1 MYNLNGGN
9 NNVGAIVNQSE
20 IVGATVNGK
29 IIYEAPSVM
38 LLSSLI
44 FGADSGQKDINTKC
58 GLYNSDGTIIDV
70 LDAKQRIIFK
80 TSGYVGKKLSI
91 NKIWNAL
98 LNNHLTDFYLSW
110 DSHFLNVTDYD
121 TNGNFVKS
129 HNAYIHHDTL
139 TEQQIEAGANN
150 LGFFNSNGASFLS
163 GNNGIYSSPQA
174 GKLLYNVES
183 ASHINVSAGENI
195 IDAFNNNKE

>member
-1 MYNLNGGN
+1 M
-9 NNVGAIVNQSE
+9 GAIVNQSE
-20 IVGATVNGK
+20 IVGAIVNGK
-29 IIYEAPSVM
+29 IIYEAPGVM

-44 FGADSGQKDINTKC
+44 FGADSSQKDINTKC
-58 GLYNSDGTIIDV
+58 GLYSSDGAIIDV
-70 LDAKQRIIFK
+70 LDAKQNIISE
-80 TSGYVGKKLSI
+80 TSGYVGKTLSI
-91 NKIWNAL
+91 NKIWNVL
-98 LNNHLTDFYLSW
+98 LNNHLTDFYLAW
-110 DSHFLNVTDYD
+110 DSNFLKVTDYD

-174 GKLLYNVES
+174 GKLLYNVEGS
-183 ASHINVSAGENI
+183 KQINVSEGENI
-195 IDAFNNNKE
+195 IDAFNNKE